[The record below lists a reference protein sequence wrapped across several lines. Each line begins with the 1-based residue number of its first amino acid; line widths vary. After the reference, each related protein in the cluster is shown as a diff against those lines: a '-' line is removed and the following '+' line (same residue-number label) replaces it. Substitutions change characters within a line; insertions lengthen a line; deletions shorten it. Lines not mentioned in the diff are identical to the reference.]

1 MTTKNVS
8 RHDPLPPSGASPA
21 DLSPSVPA
29 PASLGWRVQ
38 RFHEFLVHSGQQVP
52 EAPAS
57 GIFWTICGLNFYFL
71 KPRLVSYSGKSG
83 PDRKSVV

>member
-83 PDRKSVV
+83 PLTSHP